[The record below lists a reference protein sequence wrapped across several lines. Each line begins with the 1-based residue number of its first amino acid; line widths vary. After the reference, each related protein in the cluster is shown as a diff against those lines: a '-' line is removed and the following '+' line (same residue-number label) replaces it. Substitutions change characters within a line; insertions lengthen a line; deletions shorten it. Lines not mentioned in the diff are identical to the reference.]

1 MLPRGRRGESWVSV
15 PAVPNTILVNL
26 GDMLER
32 WTNGL
37 YKSTMHRV
45 CTSFCS
51 QRNPLWSPMTYKV
64 VGRCRDAQPV
74 HDRLHWAR
82 PVCSKSR
89 QHSVPRLRV
98 LTLSSTLCRS
108 LHCSARI
115 LCGYRWP
122 RLCRSQDWPS

>member
-1 MLPRGRRGESWVSV
+1 MLVCGRRGESWVNV

-45 CTSFCS
+45 SVSFCP
-51 QRNPLWSPMTYKV
+51 QREAYRSPCSMKKTCS
-64 VGRCRDAQPV
+64 VGGRGRDAQFV
-74 HDRLHWAR
+74 HDRLHFVG
-82 PVCSKSR
+82 PLCSKSG
-89 QHSVPRLRV
+89 QHSMLRLRV
-98 LTLSSTLCRS
+98 LTLSSMLCRN

-115 LCGYRWP
+115 VM
-122 RLCRSQDWPS
+122 RLQLAPTLP